1 MKQPTQ
7 MVVTSGREDPVAEL
21 TVRLLRLGTV
31 LIMLQFVACSS
42 HPPPSPPDVRHI
54 EGWRAGFPDDEA
66 LIALTEAWWP
76 AMLRRDTTFFEDY
89 LDHAFRWAGPS
100 QVTNASRTQLATALE
115 GAYCGP
121 GIIYEIT
128 RLQARALRQA
138 GVATSYG
145 TVWVSHEGTGAVL
158 MQDEFVITLLF
169 RRAGRRWLIT
179 EAHVL
184 SYQYEASRWRKPVFG
199 LARLREIPGGV
210 VTPPASLDIP
220 CP

>member
-1 MKQPTQ
+1 M
-7 MVVTSGREDPVAEL
+7 TSGRQDPVAERI
-21 TVRLLRLGTV
+21 VRLLRLGTV
-31 LIMLQFVACSS
+31 VLLTLPFAACSS
-42 HPPPSPPDVRHI
+42 HPPPSPI

-66 LIALTEAWWP
+66 LVALTEAWWP
-76 AMLRRDTTFFEDY
+76 AMLSRDTTFFEHY
-89 LDHAFRWAGPS
+89 LDRTFRWAGPS
-100 QVTNASRTQLATALE
+100 QVTNAARGQLAAALE
-115 GAYCGP
+115 GAYCGS

-145 TVWVSHEGTGAVL
+145 TVWVSHEGTDAVL

-184 SYQYEASRWRKPVFG
+184 SYQHEPTRWRRPVFG
-199 LARLREIPGGV
+199 LAPLREFPGGV
-210 VTPPASLDIP
+210 VTPPVPLDIP